1 VAARRVLPI
10 SLPNS
15 DPATAVIQAW
25 LDGLATDADVSSE
38 VRRMLAD
45 AIRIDARLAGIE
57 AQLSR
62 IGAGSAPAAPA
73 AQGLTPAQA
82 ATLDVI
88 LDFD

>member
-15 DPATAVIQAW
+15 DPATAIIQAW
-25 LDGLATDADVSSE
+25 LDGLAADADVSSE

-62 IGAGSAPAAPA
+62 IGAGGVAVVPDDP
-73 AQGLTPAQA
+73 GLTPAQA
-82 ATLDVI
+82 AALDVI
-88 LDFD
+88 LHFD